1 MTLISIFHSAADVM
15 HVASVNAFHRAANVV
30 HLTLVNIFQRV
41 QTRCM
46 WH

>member
-1 MTLISIFHSAADVM
+1 MVSIVHSATDVM
-15 HVASVNAFHRAANVV
+15 HVASVNAVHRAANVV
-30 HLTLVNIFQRV
+30 HLTLVNMVQRV